1 MMSSIESKRT
11 GFSFW
16 RWQEETFFFVQILCF
31 VLILFVAAAVATALW
46 LTNPFDLLTEKS
58 FLDRLLYLAE
68 FLWGPRR

>member
-1 MMSSIESKRT
+1 MSRIESKRT

-16 RWQEETFFFVQILCF
+16 RWQEETFFFGYITCF
-31 VLILFVAAAVATALW
+31 VLILLITATVAAMVLLA
-46 LTNPFDLLTEKS
+46 NPFDLLTEKS